1 MSGPITYNF
10 AGIETDAADISG
22 AVGRVN
28 GLLSEGQSA
37 LNSLQAAWVGTGSDS
52 YQNVQMRWNQNSE
65 ELNLALQNLGHA
77 VANAG
82 HDMGA
87 TEKGVEGTFSV

>member
-10 AGIETDAADISG
+10 AGIENDAADVHG

-52 YQNVQMRWNQNSE
+52 YQAVQQRWNQNSE
-65 ELNLALQNLGHA
+65 ELNQALQNLGHA

-82 HDMGA
+82 HDMGS
-87 TEKGVEGTFSV
+87 TEKGVESTFHI